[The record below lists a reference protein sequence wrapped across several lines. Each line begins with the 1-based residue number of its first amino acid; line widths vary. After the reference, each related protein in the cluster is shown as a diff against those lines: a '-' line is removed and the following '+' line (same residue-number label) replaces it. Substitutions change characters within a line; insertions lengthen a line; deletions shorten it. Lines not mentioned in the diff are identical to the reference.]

1 MSFKSNELN
10 SDGFSSSIPLEVD
23 EVVECLRRRWGV
35 TYDLKLLIKRDRIY
49 LQMMW
54 GFLEQQSF
62 PMDEETFKENLNRTL
77 EIINRAGQSN
87 FVRNWLENVQA
98 KPRLGRAIT
107 LPLPMDQRMD
117 EFVLCDLLLRPLTQ
131 FQQKTKKLSMLIKE
145 S

>member
-1 MSFKSNELN
+1 MSFKFNESN
-10 SDGFSSSIPLEVD
+10 FSNFTSSIPLEVA

-62 PMDEETFKENLNRTL
+62 PLNEETYRENLNRTL
-77 EIINRAGQSN
+77 EIINRAGQSD
-87 FVRNWLENVQA
+87 FVRNWLKNVQA

-107 LPLPMDQRMD
+107 LPLPIDPRMS
-117 EFVLCDLLLRPLTQ
+117 EFVL
-131 FQQKTKKLSMLIKE
+131 
-145 S
+145 

>member
-1 MSFKSNELN
+1 MSFKSDESNFAN
-10 SDGFSSSIPLEVD
+10 FSSSIPLEVD
-23 EVVECLRRRWGV
+23 EVVRCLRRRWGV

-62 PMDEETFKENLNRTL
+62 PLDEKSFKENLSRIL
-77 EIINRAGQSN
+77 EIINRAGQSD

-107 LPLPMDQRMD
+107 LTLPIDQRMS
-117 EFVLCDLLLRPLTQ
+117 EFVL
-131 FQQKTKKLSMLIKE
+131 
-145 S
+145 

>member
-1 MSFKSNELN
+1 MSLKSNESN
-10 SDGFSSSIPLEVD
+10 PDSFSASIPLEVD
-23 EVVECLRRRWGV
+23 EVVGCLRRRWGV

-62 PMDEETFKENLNRTL
+62 PLDEKTFREHLNGTL
-77 EIINRAGQSN
+77 EIINRGGQSD

-98 KPRLGRAIT
+98 KPRLGKAIT

-117 EFVLCDLLLRPLTQ
+117 EFVL
-131 FQQKTKKLSMLIKE
+131 
-145 S
+145 

>member
-1 MSFKSNELN
+1 MSFKSNKVNLG
-10 SDGFSSSIPLEVD
+10 GFSASIPLGVD
-23 EVVECLRRRWGV
+23 EVMGCLRRRWGV

-62 PMDEETFKENLNRTL
+62 PLDEETFRENLNRIL
-77 EIINRAGQSN
+77 EIINRSGQSD

-107 LPLPMDQRMD
+107 LPLPMDQRTS
-117 EFVLCDLLLRPLTQ
+117 EFVL
-131 FQQKTKKLSMLIKE
+131 
-145 S
+145 